1 MKEKPFHF
9 YAGVFLIT
17 ACTLMFQLVET
28 RILSVILWYHLAFF
42 AISMAM
48 FGLTVGAVWVYY
60 HQKRYAVSLSYHLAY
75 FSTAFGVSLVVSLVG
90 QLLLPVTV
98 ALSLTCVVAWLL
110 LAVFLALPYV
120 FSGITVSLALTQ
132 SPFPVSRV
140 YGVDMVGAA
149 VGCLAVVGLL
159 SLTDGPSAVLWLGVL
174 AIAAG
179 SLFARSGLGGMPEP
193 PPPLAPWL
201 ARRLRLALPLAAFAM
216 LNGLTVYGL
225 QPLVVKDELERR
237 NPFKFI
243 AERWNYF
250 SRVTVVRVAGSEDFL
265 WGPSPQLPPGLQ
277 VDFFILRSD
286 GFADAQMF
294 PFRGRE
300 EEVEFLKYDVVN
312 LVHFLPERPRVAVVG
327 AGGGRDVLSAW
338 VFGRRDLT
346 GLELNPI
353 LVNLVTRHPQL
364 SRIAGLADLPGVRF
378 VAAEARNWFS
388 RHRETF
394 DIIHM
399 SLAGDERAN
408 AAGGFT
414 TAENGIYTV
423 EAWRTFLSRL
433 TPEGVFSVSRWY
445 SPGEVDEFSRL
456 LSLAVAALLE
466 GGVRDPREHLFAVS
480 ADKMATLLV
489 AASPWT
495 PRDLAALEQAVR
507 DYDYRLLLHPRR
519 PPASPHWQ
527 ALLEAGSRQALEDAS
542 RTFLVDVRPP
552 TDDRPFFFNH
562 LPYHR
567 PGAWLP
573 LARQIKPGG
582 ALLGNFLAAFT
593 LLLVLAVSLIL
604 VIVTIIVPLRPAVR
618 EVRPRFIA
626 GGTAYFLLIGVGF
639 MMVEIGLF
647 QRLGVFLGHPFH
659 GLSVVLF
666 SLIFTTGVG
675 SLLSGGLPLTR
686 PGWLWGWA
694 LLTAAYLGS
703 LPGWLP
709 GVLAGAEGASL
720 LWRGVLCVAV
730 IAPAGLL
737 MGCGFPTGMRL
748 VMQQDPRPTPWFW
761 GINGAAGVLAA
772 GAAAILGLA
781 WGVSLTLTV
790 GALCYAALIPA
801 GALVGFAPRGR
812 ELRA

>member
-1 MKEKPFHF
+1 MKDKALHF
-9 YAGVFLIT
+9 YAGVFLVT

-48 FGLTVGAVWVYY
+48 FGLTLGAVWVYY
-60 HQKRYAVSLSYHLAY
+60 YQQRYAPSLSYYLGY
-75 FSTAFGVSLVVSLVG
+75 FSTAYGVSMVLSLVG

-98 ALSLTCVVAWLL
+98 SLSLTAFLAWLL

-159 SLTDGPSAVLWLGVL
+159 SLTDGPSAVLWLGVM
-174 AIAAG
+174 AMAAG
-179 SLFARSGLGGMPEP
+179 GLFARSRLGGVPKEP
-193 PPPLAPWL
+193 PPAAAWL
-201 ARRLRLALPLAAFAM
+201 GRRLRLALPLAAFA
-216 LNGLTVYGL
+216 LFNGLTPYGL

-237 NPFKFI
+237 NPFKFV

-250 SRVTVVRVAGSEDFL
+250 SRITVVRVEGTEPAL
-265 WGPSPQLPPGLQ
+265 WGPSPRLPAGLQ
-277 VDFFILRSD
+277 VDYRMLRSD

-294 PFRGRE
+294 PFRGRV
-300 EEVEFLKYDVVN
+300 EEVDFLRYDVVN
-312 LVHFLPERPRVAVVG
+312 LVYFLPARPRVAVVG

-338 VFGRRDLT
+338 VFGRRDIT

-353 LVNLVTRHPQL
+353 LVDLVTRHPEL
-364 SRIAGLADLPGVRF
+364 SRFAGLADLPGVRLL
-378 VAAEARNWFS
+378 AAEARNWFS
-388 RHRETF
+388 RHQERF

-408 AAGGFT
+408 ANGGFT
-414 TAENGIYTV
+414 TSENGLYTV
-423 EAWRTFLSRL
+423 EAWGTFLSRL
-433 TPEGVFSVSRWY
+433 TPGGVFSVSRWY

-456 LSLAVAALLE
+456 LSLAVATLLE
-466 GGVRDPREHLFAVS
+466 RGVPDPKEHLFAAS
-480 ADKMATLLV
+480 ADKMATLLM
-489 AASPWT
+489 AASPFT
-495 PRDLAALEQAVR
+495 PQDLAALEQAVTE
-507 DYDYRLLLHPRR
+507 YDYRVLLHPQR
-519 PPASPHWQ
+519 PPASPQWQ
-527 ALLEAGSRQALEDAS
+527 AILEAGSRRALDALAVN
-542 RTFLVDVRPP
+542 FLLDVRPP

-562 LPYHR
+562 LPFHR

-573 LARQIKPGG
+573 LARQTNPRG
-582 ALLGNFLAAFT
+582 ALMGNFLAAFT
-593 LLLVLAVSLIL
+593 LLLILAISVLL
-604 VIVTIIVPLRPAVR
+604 VTLTIIVPLRPAVR
-618 EVRPRFIA
+618 QVPARLIA

-659 GLSVVLF
+659 GLSLVLF

-675 SLLSGGLPLTR
+675 SLLSGGLPLAR

-694 LLTAAYLGS
+694 LLTAIYLGS
-703 LPGWLP
+703 LPLWLP
-709 GVLAGAEGASL
+709 AVLAAAESASL
-720 LWRGVLCVAV
+720 VWRGVVCVAI

-748 VMQQDPRPTPWFW
+748 VMQQDRRPTPWFW

-801 GALVGFAPRGR
+801 AALVGFAEAPGGSGG
-812 ELRA
+812 

>member
-1 MKEKPFHF
+1 MKDKALHF
-9 YAGVFLIT
+9 YAGVFLVT
-17 ACTLMFQLVET
+17 ACTLMFQLAET

-48 FGLTVGAVWVYY
+48 SGLTLGAVWVYY
-60 HQKRYAVSLSYHLAY
+60 HQERYAASLSYYLAY
-75 FSTAFGVSLVVSLVG
+75 FSTAFGASMVFSLVG

-98 ALSLTCVVAWLL
+98 SLSLTAFLAWLL

-174 AIAAG
+174 AMAAG
-179 SLFARSGLGGMPEP
+179 GLFARSQLGGVPKEP
-193 PPPLAPWL
+193 PPAAAWL
-201 ARRLRLALPLAAFAM
+201 GRRLRLALPLAAF
-216 LNGLTVYGL
+216 GLVNSLTPYGL
-225 QPLVVKDELERR
+225 QPMVVKDGLERR
-237 NPFKFI
+237 NPFKSVV
-243 AERWNYF
+243 EKWNYF
-250 SRVTVVRVAGSEDFL
+250 SRITVVPVEDNDPLL
-265 WGPSPQLPPGLQ
+265 WGPSPKLPHGLK
-277 VDFFILRSD
+277 VDRRMLRSD

-294 PFRGRE
+294 RFSGRPE
-300 EEVEFLKYDVVN
+300 EMSFLQFDVVN
-312 LVHFLPERPRVAVVG
+312 LVYFLPERPRVAVVG

-338 VFGRRDLT
+338 VFGRRDIT

-353 LVNLVTRHPQL
+353 LVGLVTQHPEI
-364 SRIAGLADLPGVRF
+364 SRFAGLANLPGVRF
-378 VAAEARNWFS
+378 LAAEARNYFI
-388 RHRETF
+388 RHQEAF
-394 DIIHM
+394 DLIQM
-399 SLAGDERAN
+399 SLAGDEQAN

-414 TAENGIYTV
+414 MTENGLYTV

-433 TPEGVFSVSRWY
+433 TPGGVFSVSRWY
-445 SPGEVDEFSRL
+445 NPGEVDEFSRL
-456 LSLAVAALLE
+456 LSLAVATLLE
-466 GGVRDPREHLFAVS
+466 RGVKDPREHLFAVS
-480 ADKMATLLV
+480 AGKMATLLI

-495 PRDLAALEQAVR
+495 APDLAALERAVT
-507 DYDYRLLLHPRR
+507 DYDYRLLLHPQHS
-519 PPASPHWQ
+519 PASRQWESILG
-527 ALLEAGSRQALEDAS
+527 ATSRQSLEKVS
-542 RTFLVDVRPP
+542 HTFLLDIRPP

-562 LPYHR
+562 LPFHR

-573 LARQIKPGG
+573 LARQTKPRG
-582 ALLGNFLAAFT
+582 ALVGNFMAAFT
-593 LLLVLAVSLIL
+593 LLLILAISVLL
-604 VIVTIIVPLRPAVR
+604 VTLTIIVPLRPAVR
-618 EVRPRFIA
+618 EVSPRLIA

-659 GLSVVLF
+659 GLSLVLF

-675 SLLSGGLPLTR
+675 SLLSGGLPLPR
-686 PGWLWGWA
+686 PRWLVFWA
-694 LLTAAYLGS
+694 LLTAAYLGT
-703 LPGWLP
+703 LPWWLP
-709 GVLAGAEGASL
+709 GVLARAESAPL
-720 LWRGVLCVAV
+720 FWRGVLCVAV

-801 GALVGFAPRGR
+801 AAMVGFAGSSGGQMG
-812 ELRA
+812 

>member
-1 MKEKPFHF
+1 MNSNSLFF

-17 ACTLMFQLVET
+17 ACTLMFQLAET

-48 FGLTVGAVWVYY
+48 FGLTLGAVWVYY
-60 HQKRYAVSLSYHLAY
+60 CQERYAARLSYYLAY
-75 FSTAFGVSLVVSLVG
+75 FSTAFGVSMVFSLVG

-98 ALSLTCVVAWLL
+98 SLSLTALLAWLL
-110 LAVFLALPYV
+110 LAVFLALPYI

-149 VGCLAVVGLL
+149 VGCLAVLGLL

-179 SLFARSGLGGMPEP
+179 GLFARSGLGGSPEAP
-193 PPPLAPWL
+193 PPAAAWL
-201 ARRLRLALPLAAFAM
+201 AHRLRLALPLAAFAL

-225 QPLVVKDELERR
+225 QPLVVKDDLERR
-237 NPFKFI
+237 NPFKLV
-243 AERWNYF
+243 AEKWNYF
-250 SRVTVVRVAGSEDFL
+250 SRVTVHRMDSEEPML
-265 WGPSPQLPPGLQ
+265 WGPSSRLPANLK
-277 VDFFILRSD
+277 VEHRILRSD
-286 GFADAQMF
+286 GFSDAQMF
-294 PFRGRE
+294 PFRGRV

-312 LVHFLPERPRVAVVG
+312 LAYFLPERPRVAVVG

-338 VFGRRDLT
+338 VFGRRDIT

-353 LVNLVTRHPQL
+353 LVDLVTRHPEI
-364 SRIAGLADLPGVRF
+364 SRFAGLAHLPGVRLL
-378 VAAEARNWFS
+378 AAEARNWFT
-388 RHRETF
+388 RNPETF
-394 DIIHM
+394 DIIQM

-414 TAENGIYTV
+414 TSENGLYTV

-433 TPEGVFSVSRWY
+433 TPKGVFSVSRWY

-456 LSLAVAALLE
+456 LSLAVATLLE
-466 GGVRDPREHLFAVS
+466 QGVRDPKEYLFAVS
-480 ADKMATLLV
+480 SGKMATLLI
-489 AASPWT
+489 AASPWIAQ
-495 PRDLAALEQAVR
+495 DLAALEQAVLE
-507 DYDYRLLLHPRR
+507 YDYRLLLHPHN
-519 PPASPHWQ
+519 PPASPSWQ
-527 ALLEAGSRQALEDAS
+527 AILGAGSRQALDELSAS
-542 RTFLVDVRPP
+542 FLLDVRPP

-562 LPYHR
+562 LPFHR
-567 PGAWLP
+567 PSAWFP
-573 LARQIKPGG
+573 LARQSTPGG
-582 ALLGNFLAAFT
+582 ALMGNFLAAFT
-593 LLLVLAVSLIL
+593 LLLILAISLFL
-604 VIVTIIVPLRPAVR
+604 VTLTIIVPLRPAVR
-618 EVRPRFIA
+618 EVPARLIA

-659 GLSVVLF
+659 GLSLVLF
-666 SLIFTTGVG
+666 SLIFTTGLG
-675 SLLSGGLPLTR
+675 SLLSGALPLIR
-686 PGWLWGWA
+686 PGWLFVWA

-703 LPGWLP
+703 LPIWVP
-709 GVLAGAEGASL
+709 GVLAGAESTPL
-720 LWRGVLCVAV
+720 FWRGVLSVAI

-748 VMQQDPRPTPWFW
+748 VMQQDARPTPWFW

-781 WGVSLTLTV
+781 WGVSLTLTA

-801 GALVGFAPRGR
+801 AAVVGFAGSSGGQTG
-812 ELRA
+812 